1 MKKRSSSTTSR
12 TDWQSVR
19 AMKDSD
25 IKLSPEHPELD
36 VKHITRMIV
45 RRGLIPAPPKA
56 SVSLRIDADVLA
68 WFKARGPGYQT
79 RMNAVLRAFKE
90 ASL

>member
-1 MKKRSSSTTSR
+1 
-12 TDWQSVR
+12 
-19 AMKDSD
+19 MKDSA

-36 VKHITRMIV
+36 VKHMKRMIV
-45 RRGLIPAPPKA
+45 RRGLTPVPPKA

-68 WFKARGPGYQT
+68 WFKARGLGCQT
-79 RMNAVLRAFKE
+79 RIDAALRAFKE